1 MAHSLSAH
9 SRQAAAT
16 KLDGGAGASRPSCP
30 SRRIVRVAAHANH
43 SKPDV
48 PAEDLPPAHAR
59 AAVAAANRRA
69 RAMASAEA
77 AAETLGDF
85 LGLGKG
91 GLAPGATA
99 DLDKEQV
106 LGVLEAVW
114 RRGDLNLE
122 RALYSHA
129 NAVTNKY
136 CGGGVYY
143 RGLVEFSNIC
153 QNDCSYCG
161 IRNNQKDVWRY
172 TMPEEEVVEV
182 AKWALEN
189 GIRNIMLQGGE
200 LKTEQRLEYLE
211 RCVRAIREQTTK
223 LDLEMRARAASTT
236 TAEAAAAA
244 QADAESKPGQEPELG
259 VVVSLSVG
267 ELPMEQYQRLF
278 RAGARRYLIRIET
291 SNPDL
296 YAALHPEPMSWH
308 TRVECLRNLKK
319 AGYMLGTGVMVG
331 LPGQTLHDLAGDVMF
346 FRDIKADMIGMGPF
360 ITQPGTPAT
369 DKWTALYPN
378 ANKNSHMKS
387 MFDLT
392 TAMNALVRITMG
404 NVNISATTALQAIIP
419 TGREI
424 ALERGANVVMPILTP
439 TQYRESYQLYEGKP
453 CITDTAVQ
461 CRRCLDMRLHS
472 VGKTSA
478 AGVWGDPASFLHPI
492 VGVPVPHDLSSPA
505 LAAAASADFH
515 EAGAG
520 PWSPIRLERLVEV
533 PDRYPDPDN
542 HGRKKAGKGG
552 KAHDSHDDGDHH
564 HGGGGGGGAAPA
576 AAGKAGNA
584 AAFGS
589 SAAGASRQRA
599 AGAAAA
605 SARLC
610 VSARRGGRVVASP
623 LRPVT
628 VVAAAAACRG
638 VAVKAAAGEGAA
650 AAGNGGGSNIVASPG
665 IASATANGVP
675 RINIG
680 VFGIMNAGK
689 STLVNALAQQEAC
702 IVDSTPGTTADVK
715 TVLLELHALGP
726 AKLLDTAGLDEAGVL
741 GDKKRRKALNTLKE
755 CDVAV
760 IVVDTD
766 TAAAAIKAGRLAEAL
781 EWEARVMEQAH
792 KYNVSPVLL
801 LNIKSKGLSE
811 AQAAAMLEQVA
822 EEVDPSKQIP
832 RLALDLAST
841 PLHERSTITS
851 AFVKEGAVRSSRY
864 GAPLPGCLPR
874 WSLGRNAMLLM
885 VIPMDAETPGG
896 RLLRPQAQVME
907 EAIRHWATVLSV
919 RLDLDAARG
928 KLGPEAREME
938 RQRFGGVI
946 AMMEK
951 NDGPTLVVTDS
962 QAIDVVHPWTL
973 DRASGRPLVP
983 VTTFSIAMAYQQ
995 NGGRLDPFVEGLEA
1009 LETLQEGD
1017 RVLISEACNHNRITT
1032 ACNDIGMVQIPKK
1045 LETALGGKK
1054 LVIEHAFGREFP
1066 ELESGGMDGLKLAI
1080 HCGGCMIDAQ
1090 KMQQRMKDLHEAG
1103 VPVTNYGVFFSWAAW
1118 PDALRRALEPWGVE
1132 PPVGTPPTPTAA
1144 APATAGSA

>member
-1 MAHSLSAH
+1 MMPVTPAIVPGPAAPGSL
-9 SRQAAAT
+9 
-16 KLDGGAGASRPSCP
+16 GGGGTPPAGAP
-30 SRRIVRVAAHANH
+30 
-43 SKPDV
+43 
-48 PAEDLPPAHAR
+48 
-59 AAVAAANRRA
+59 
-69 RAMASAEA
+69 
-77 AAETLGDF
+77 
-85 LGLGKG
+85 
-91 GLAPGATA
+91 
-99 DLDKEQV
+99 
-106 LGVLEAVW
+106 
-114 RRGDLNLE
+114 
-122 RALYSHA
+122 
-129 NAVTNKY
+129 
-136 CGGGVYY
+136 
-143 RGLVEFSNIC
+143 
-153 QNDCSYCG
+153 
-161 IRNNQKDVWRY
+161 
-172 TMPEEEVVEV
+172 
-182 AKWALEN
+182 
-189 GIRNIMLQGGE
+189 
-200 LKTEQRLEYLE
+200 
-211 RCVRAIREQTTK
+211 
-223 LDLEMRARAASTT
+223 
-236 TAEAAAAA
+236 AAAAA
-244 QADAESKPGQEPELG
+244 PSMVAGRLAPLTALAARLSAAEASPARLPPEALRGVGCAEAEPPPAAAAAAAASSLASLAAAADSRAASAGQGGEARLVALHRDRPGGVHVVGLDSITNISLG
-259 VVVSLSVG
+259 LC
-267 ELPMEQYQRLF
+267 

-291 SNPDL
+291 SNPEL

-346 FRDIKADMIGMGPF
+346 FRDVKADMIGMGPF

-387 MFDLT
+387 MFDLC

-492 VGVPVPHDLSSPA
+492 VGVPVPHDLASPA

-515 EAGAG
+515 EEGAG
-520 PWSPIRLERLVEV
+520 PWNPIRLERLVEV

-542 HGRKKAGKGG
+542 HGRKKAGAGKGS
-552 KAHDSHDDGDHH
+552 KAHDSHDDGDDHH
-564 HGGGGGGGAAPA
+564 HGAA
-576 AAGKAGNA
+576 
-584 AAFGS
+584 
-589 SAAGASRQRA
+589 A
-599 AGAAAA
+599 AGAAPSKAA
-605 SARLC
+605 AAAIGAAGAARGQRVAGAAASSARLC
-610 VSARRGGRVVASP
+610 AGARRAGRVVASP
-623 LRPVT
+623 LRP
-628 VVAAAAACRG
+628 AAAVACRG
-638 VAVKAAAGEGAA
+638 AAVKAAAAAGEGA
-650 AAGNGGGSNIVASPG
+650 GGGAGSNIVASPG
-665 IASATANGVP
+665 IASTTANGVP

-680 VFGIMNAGK
+680 VFGVMNAGK

-726 AKLLDTAGLDEAGVL
+726 AKLLDTAGLDEMGGL
-741 GDKKRRKALNTLKE
+741 GDKKRRKALNSLKE

-760 IVVDTD
+760 LVVDTD
-766 TAAAAIKAGRLAEAL
+766 TAAAAIKSGRLAEAL
-781 EWEARVMEQAH
+781 EWETKVMEQAH

-801 LNIKSKGLSE
+801 LNVKSKGLPE

-822 EEVDPSKQIP
+822 GVLDPSKQIP
-832 RLALDLAST
+832 RMSLDLAST
-841 PLHERSTITS
+841 PLHERSNITS

-973 DRASGRPLVP
+973 DRASGRSLVP
-983 VTTFSIAMAYQQ
+983 ITTFSIAMAYQQ

-1009 LETLQEGD
+1009 LETLKEGD
-1017 RVLISEACNHNRITT
+1017 RVLISEACNHNRITS
-1032 ACNDIGMVQIPKK
+1032 ACNDIGMVQIPNK
-1045 LETALGGKK
+1045 LEAALGGKK
-1054 LVIEHAFGREFP
+1054 LQIEHAFGREFP

-1132 PPVGTPPTPTAA
+1132 PPVGTPATPAA
-1144 APATAGSA
+1144 APATAGSV